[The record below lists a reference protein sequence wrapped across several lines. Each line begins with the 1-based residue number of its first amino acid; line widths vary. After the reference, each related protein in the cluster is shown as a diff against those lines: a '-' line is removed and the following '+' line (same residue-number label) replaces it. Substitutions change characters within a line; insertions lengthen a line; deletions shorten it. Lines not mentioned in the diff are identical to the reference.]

1 MATTSPKATILA
13 AQTDWARQA
22 GLTPDTRGYLS
33 TVAANLREPMSPRA
47 FAAFDKADGG
57 ELRDRGETP
66 AKMRALH
73 SSSALGV
80 NVFSYWEDRPDLTP
94 LLTAMGVSG
103 AAGTLEFE
111 RKLPTG
117 AGGTPPNLDVV
128 ITTADGALV
137 GIESKFT
144 EWMTPKPGPVKNL
157 APYLDGAESYWS
169 RACMAAADRIARS
182 VHQGTDV
189 YHHLDVPQLLKHSL
203 GLARASDG
211 GKWVLRYIYFGAS
224 GPESVAHAEE
234 LTRFAERLSG
244 DVNFR
249 AVSYQILVPTLASA
263 SDVDPMYL
271 GYLQT
276 RYGL

>member
-1 MATTSPKATILA
+1 MA

-33 TVAANLREPMSPRA
+33 TVAANLRKPMSPRA

-94 LLTAMGVSG
+94 LLRAMEVVGG
-103 AAGTLEFE
+103 AGTLEFE

-128 ITTADGALV
+128 ITTADGLMV

-144 EWMTPKPGPVKNL
+144 EWKTPKLGPVKSL
-157 APYLDGAESYWS
+157 APYIDGDNSYWTH
-169 RACMAAADRIARS
+169 AGMPAADRIARA

-203 GLARASDG
+203 GLARASAS
-211 GKWVLRYIYFGAS
+211 GKWVLRYTYFDAS
-224 GPESVAHAEE
+224 GPESLAHAKE
-234 LTRFAERLSG
+234 LARFTEHLSG
-244 DVNFR
+244 EVNFR
-249 AVSYQILVPTLASA
+249 AVSYQMLVPTLASA

-271 GYLQT
+271 GYLQK